1 MKKFDKP
8 VKENNRFEMLV
19 SKISADKIMTD
30 REMMYIKGGEGDI
43 LLPPPP
49 PTKI

>member
-1 MKKFDKP
+1 MKKSDKP
-8 VKENNRFEMLV
+8 VKENNRFEELV

-30 REMMYIKGGEGDI
+30 REMMCIKGGEGDV

-49 PTKI
+49 VIK